1 MGTTKKGASCVM
13 SKKPISFK
21 SQSRRRRLEKQY
33 RPRPRKQVHEW
44 DDLVDYWRL
53 FIRNPFQLAG
63 RAVWTERM
71 LWSNAILAGLLAAL
85 QIFLV
90 AGFHLLTLLSASI
103 DLLFDAFLFYY
114 ALSWLIVWILNRTEP
129 SQRRYDVDILRRQA
143 IVYSG
148 WLVIGVL
155 ARWIPFPYVVP
166 LIVLLVVILGI
177 RAVRWLYNVTW
188 IRAAASVLSGT
199 ATIWILI
206 GIINR
211 ISAL

>member
-1 MGTTKKGASCVM
+1 M

-44 DDLVDYWRL
+44 DDLVDYWRI

-63 RAVWTERM
+63 RAAWTERM

-85 QIFLV
+85 RILV
-90 AGFHLLTLLSASI
+90 FSGFHLLVLLSVTI
-103 DLLFDAFLFYY
+103 NRLFDAFLFYY
-114 ALSWLIVWILNRTEP
+114 ALTWLVVWVLNRTEP

-148 WLVIGVL
+148 WLVIIVL
-155 ARWIPFPYVVP
+155 AQWIPFPYIPSLLSIVVAFFG
-166 LIVLLVVILGI
+166 V

-188 IRAAASVLSGT
+188 VRSAVSVLTGT
-199 ATIWILI
+199 ATIWVLIAIL
-206 GIINR
+206 NR
-211 ISAL
+211 VSGL